1 MADGI
6 VRYKATDGQEVKLSP
21 TIVERYILTGN
32 GQADPRDVWS
42 FMAKCQARGLN
53 PLAGDAY
60 MTVYQ
65 SKNGPVSSVIVS
77 KDYYFRTACSQPDY
91 DGMESGVVVH
101 DRKTGE
107 LTYRDGTIVGT
118 ESEVLVGGWAKVYSK
133 ARSHPSFCAVS
144 LGEYSTGRSLWKT
157 PDQGGKPATMIC
169 KVAKVQA
176 IREMWP
182 GVFGGVYDRD
192 EMPDDLP
199 SAPPTPVAPMAPV
212 APVAARPEEPDE
224 APYDVDPETGEVTSA
239 DVALYGEDV
248 EF

>member
-1 MADGI
+1 
-6 VRYKATDGQEVKLSP
+6 
-21 TIVERYILTGN
+21 
-32 GQADPRDVWS
+32 
-42 FMAKCQARGLN
+42 
-53 PLAGDAY
+53 
-60 MTVYQ
+60 
-65 SKNGPVSSVIVS
+65 
-77 KDYYFRTACSQPDY
+77 
-91 DGMESGVVVH
+91 MESGVVVH
-101 DRKTGE
+101 DRKTGA

-182 GVFGGVYDRD
+182 GAFGGVYDRD

-199 SAPPTPVAPMAPV
+199 SAPPTPVAPMTAEELHEIIPRHSVKAIRNQRSRVGRYSPDAVPLCQRCGEHPV
-212 APVAARPEEPDE
+212 WEEAADARRWGLCKACALEERAWRSKHGGELSRKDNALRQARFKARHRKEDGRSWRTPSHACRTPGSRPS
-224 APYDVDPETGEVTSA
+224 TT
-239 DVALYGEDV
+239 ALA
-248 EF
+248 

>member
-1 MADGI
+1 MAEGI
-6 VRYKATDGQEVKLSP
+6 VRYKAADGQEVKLSP
-21 TIVERYILTGN
+21 AIVAKYIITGS
-32 GQADPRDVWS
+32 GQADPKDVWS

-65 SKNGPVSSVIVS
+65 SHSGPVSSVIVS

-91 DGMESGVVVH
+91 DGMESGVVVR

-107 LTYRDGTIVGT
+107 LVYRDGMIVGSA
-118 ESEVLVGGWAKVYSK
+118 SEELVGGWARVYSK
-133 ARSHPSFCAVS
+133 NRSHPSVAAVS
-144 LGEYSTGRSLWKT
+144 LSEYSTGRSMWKT
-157 PDQGGKPATMIC
+157 ADQGGKPATMIC

-182 GVFGGVYDRD
+182 GVFGGAYDRD

-199 SAPPTPVAPMAPV
+199 AAPAVDV
-212 APVAARPEEPDE
+212 APVAARPEEPE
-224 APYDVDPETGEVTSA
+224 EVAADVDQETGEVVSA